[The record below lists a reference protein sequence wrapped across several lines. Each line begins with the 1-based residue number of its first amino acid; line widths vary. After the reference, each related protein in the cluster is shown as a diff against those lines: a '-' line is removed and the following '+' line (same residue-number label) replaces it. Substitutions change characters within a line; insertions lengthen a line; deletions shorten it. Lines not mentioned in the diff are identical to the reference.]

1 MPFVIDASMAAS
13 WVLPDERGPASLRA
27 YARLAEEPA
36 RVPHLWWYELRNIF
50 IMNERRG
57 RIDAEQTRS
66 AISLLAELPV
76 ELDHDCVESTLFYF
90 ARQYRLTAYDA
101 AYLELAARFTL
112 PLATLDQEM
121 AAAARAERITVIG
134 D

>member
-13 WVLPDERGPASLRA
+13 WMFPDERGSASLRA

-36 RVPHLWWYELRNIF
+36 IVPHLWWYEVRNVF
-50 IMNERRG
+50 IMNERRE
-57 RIDAEQTRS
+57 RIDAEQTRT
-66 AISLLAELPV
+66 AIALLSELPI
-76 ELDHDCVESTLFYF
+76 EFDHDCVEPTLFYF
-90 ARQYRLTAYDA
+90 ARQYRLTVYDA

-112 PLATLDQEM
+112 PLATLDRAM
-121 AAAARAERITVIG
+121 ASAARAERITVIG